1 MSFRPRTDANPNI
14 IIQRTQSGHLKTSN
28 SLLPNTSKDG
38 TGQYLSPLLNTDGH
52 LIVDS
57 NGSNSNIVHGTSL
70 TNLINNVSYAT
81 GTHISNVSDTSTSTG
96 LMSLHGTISGAD
108 VNQSIT
114 VQGGTTLNG
123 TYFDLNDIHINLVI
137 ESSSL
142 TFASN
147 FETAFPYIRLKYIN
161 GDVIS
166 RTITANLIFKT

>member
-38 TGQYLSPLLNTDGH
+38 TGDYLSPLLNSDGH

-57 NGSNSNIVHGTSL
+57 NGSNSNIIHGTTS
-70 TNLINNVSYAT
+70 TTLINNVSYSA

-96 LMSLHGTISGAD
+96 LMTLQGTITGSD
-108 VNQSIT
+108 IDQSIT
-114 VQGGTTLNG
+114 IQGSTTLNG
-123 TYFDLNDIHINLVI
+123 TYFDLNDIHINLVVDG
-137 ESSSL
+137 SLL

-147 FETAFPYIRLKYIN
+147 FETAFPFIRIKYKN
-161 GDVIS
+161 GDVIQ
-166 RTITANLIFKT
+166 RTITAILIFKT